1 MVFAISVYFQS
12 PISIQAAINDSCFND
27 CIMCSHP
34 QKPDKFT
41 ISGRDWCNFPKDYSQ
56 LDNTQDH
63 ESNSISINR
72 QFITIYWSEYHC
84 QDEDYYDISF
94 PTDYLFMSDE
104 EWQKIE
110 IIEKKKREIEYKKQE
125 KEKAFEEREKQR
137 KADIKEYKRLKVKLN
152 K

>member
-1 MVFAISVYFQS
+1 MNNIQLYNLIKIEKETQEQFQKLV
-12 PISIQAAINDSCFND
+12 PEIYAKTKQIFDFRK
-27 CIMCSHP
+27 M
-34 QKPDKFT
+34 
-41 ISGRDWCNFPKDYSQ
+41 GRKWCNFPKDYSQ

-72 QFITIYWSEYHC
+72 QFITIHWSEYHC